1 MGLERNKKVTSVAE
15 AHSVYGA
22 GGNRN
27 KGYVGCRDGFGSVQ
41 VMVRT
46 LDFLSNGVGSNTEP
60 F

>member
-15 AHSVYGA
+15 AHSGYGA
-22 GGNRN
+22 GGNRD
-27 KGYVGCRDGFGSVQ
+27 KGYAGCGGRFGSVQ

-46 LDFLSNGVGSNTEP
+46 LDFLLNGVGSNTEP